1 MRRWNPSELLN
12 GQFLKFTGSSGFTSH
27 QIGVN
32 KIVVQL
38 GTVCIHLQISF
49 KKLYLF
55 NTINTLDK
63 TNWKIAVD
71 RRNVECKSWQF
82 LQFDQRSIVF
92 IRITGTHNTAND
104 VSF

>member
-55 NTINTLDK
+55 NTIASTTLHDCKYETK
-63 TNWKIAVD
+63 TLGW
-71 RRNVECKSWQF
+71 RRQK
-82 LQFDQRSIVF
+82 LQIFY
-92 IRITGTHNTAND
+92 
-104 VSF
+104 